1 VTEVLVVERREGW
14 VLLTLNRPD
23 KRNALSIELRDAVSD
38 ALDDLA
44 ADGTVNGVAVTG
56 AGDIFSAGFDLSE
69 FERAGEDPDLGVA
82 IWASSDRFHHRLLT
96 FPLPLV
102 AAVNGRA
109 IAGGFDLTVCCDVR
123 LAASTATFAHPE
135 FEWADVVYAPLEAIV
150 GGGVAR
156 DLLLTGR
163 RLDAAEA
170 LQVGLVSQVVAPE
183 ELPGSL
189 EAVMQRV
196 AAAPHDAIRR
206 TKAKALRRAAV
217 DLLPTLEL

>member
-1 VTEVLVVERREGW
+1 M
-14 VLLTLNRPD
+14 LLTLNRPD
-23 KRNALSIELRDAVSD
+23 KRNALSIKLPTRCTSALHELA
-38 ALDDLA
+38 DDE
-44 ADGTVNGVAVTG
+44 TINGVAITG
-56 AGDIFSAGFDLSE
+56 AGNTFSAGFDLSE
-69 FERAGEDPDLGVA
+69 FERAGTDPTLGPTL
-82 IWASSDRFHHRLLT
+82 WASSDRFHHALLS

-109 IAGGFDLTVCCDVR
+109 LAGGFDLAVCCDVR
-123 LAASTATFAHPE
+123 LAARTAEFAHPE

-170 LQVGLVSQVVAPE
+170 LHVGLVSQVVEADA
-183 ELPGSL
+183 LPDL
-189 EAVMQRV
+189 LDAVMTRV
-196 AAAPHDAIRR
+196 ASAPRDAIRR
-206 TKAKALRRAAV
+206 TKAKALRRAGV